1 MRSFLKKQQYFLGVF
16 FIILSMLFAIKIL
29 AYKTATPSGK
39 IWNYSHS
46 CYFISYI
53 PNYKPFG
60 ITGRFLRLF
69 SNQSFF
75 IVYSKAGDKLKSSAW
90 YFWEYQFSDM
100 VSPKWSG
107 IDFVYPTDQGMS
119 GWTLHECEGKA

>member
-1 MRSFLKKQQYFLGVF
+1 IVIFFFVVF
-16 FIILSMLFAIKIL
+16 FIMLSMLFTIKIL
-29 AYKTATPSGK
+29 AYKTAAPSGK

-46 CYFISYI
+46 CYFVSYS

-60 ITGRFLRLF
+60 IAGRFLRFF

-75 IVYSKAGDKLKSSAW
+75 IVYSKDGDKLKSSAW

-107 IDFVYPTDQGMS
+107 IDFIYPTDQGVS
-119 GWTLHECEGKA
+119 GWTLYECGDKR